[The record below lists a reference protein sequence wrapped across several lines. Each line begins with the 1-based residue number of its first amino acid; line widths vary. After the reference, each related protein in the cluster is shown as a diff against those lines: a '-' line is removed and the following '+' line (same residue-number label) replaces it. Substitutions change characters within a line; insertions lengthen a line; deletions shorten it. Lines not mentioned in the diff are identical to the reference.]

1 MTHRLLAL
9 AAVLGLALF
18 AGGCGDDS
26 NDSSSSSPTPSSTS
40 PTEPAPSDVCDAK
53 DKLDADVTGMKE
65 DNTAQQYKAS
75 LTAISQDLKDLVTV
89 ADDAYSD
96 DLATFQAALNTF
108 ADQVKS
114 IGSSD
119 QGALKTLEDLGQA
132 AGDLGD
138 AGQTLAEQIPCPSS
152 S

>member
-9 AAVLGLALF
+9 ALGLALF

-26 NDSSSSSPTPSSTS
+26 NDSSSSSPTPSSTA

-53 DKLDADVTGMKE
+53 DKLDADVMGMKE

-96 DLATFQAALNTF
+96 DLATFQAALKTF

-152 S
+152 G